1 MTPVRSRAF
10 TCFWIA
16 ETLTVL
22 AYQMVTLAVGWEIY
36 ELTDSALALGLIGLA
51 QFAPVFALILVG
63 GHAADRYDRRRIAL
77 LTQIVQCAVAIT
89 YALLS
94 FTGSLSSHLIYLG
107 SVLIGTAIAFQSPS
121 VRSLLPDLV
130 ERTDLPRCIAWSG
143 AVRKIAVVVGPG
155 IGGVIYVLHPPAIY
169 ATSAVCFVA
178 AGILFASLRTRH
190 ATRLHAPATLQ
201 TLFAGIHYIR
211 GHRVIFGAISLDLFA
226 TLVGG
231 VTALLPIFARDI
243 LETGPAGLGLLRAAP
258 AVGAVLAS
266 FAVMRVPLTRNVG
279 RVMFACVVVF
289 GLATIVFALSRS
301 VALSLCALVVLGG
314 ADMVSVVI
322 RSSLIQLETPD
333 EMRGRVNAVNSM
345 CTNTSNQLGQFES
358 GVTAALF
365 GTVPAVILG
374 GVATIVIAA
383 LWMRWFPALYA
394 RDALTTRP

>member
-1 MTPVRSRAF
+1 MTSARSRAF

-16 ETLTVL
+16 DTLTVL

-51 QFAPVFALILVG
+51 QFAPVFALMLIG

-77 LTQIVQCAVAIT
+77 VTQIVQCAVAIT
-89 YALLS
+89 YAILS
-94 FTGSLSSHLIYLG
+94 FTESLSAHLIYAG
-107 SVLIGTAIAFQSPS
+107 SFLIGVAIAFQSPS

-130 ERTDLPRCIAWSG
+130 ERTDLPQCIAWSG

-155 IGGVIYVLHPPAIY
+155 IGGVIYVLNPPAIY
-169 ATSAVCFVA
+169 ATSAAFFVA
-178 AGILFASLRTRH
+178 AGVLFAILRVRH
-190 ATRLHAPATLQ
+190 APRARAPATLQ

-211 GHRVIFGAISLDLFA
+211 GHRVILGAISLDLFA

-243 LETGPAGLGLLRAAP
+243 LDAGPAGLGLLRAAP

-266 FAVMRVPLTRNVG
+266 VAVLWVPLTRNVG
-279 RVMFACVVVF
+279 RVMFACVGIF
-289 GLATIVFALSRS
+289 GLATIVFALSTS
-301 VALSLCALVVLGG
+301 LVLSLCALVVLGA

-333 EMRGRVNAVNSM
+333 EMRGRVTAVNSL

-358 GVTAALF
+358 GVTATLF

-374 GVATIVIAA
+374 GAATIVIAA
-383 LWMRWFPALYA
+383 LWVRWFPALYK